1 MTKRELKSKVNARV
15 LQRKARKNRSVRAKT
30 KSYHSNSG
38 SGKGI
43 KSTKIG
49 AGFVSAVG
57 RGRNGLPM
65 DSLHKRNHRSNEMMG
80 PKYT

>member
-15 LQRKARKNRSVRAKT
+15 LQRKARKNRAVRAKT
-30 KSYHSNSG
+30 KKYHSG
-38 SGKGI
+38 SGGGKGV

-49 AGFVSAVG
+49 AGFVSAI
-57 RGRNGLPM
+57 RSRNALPM

-80 PKYT
+80 PQFT